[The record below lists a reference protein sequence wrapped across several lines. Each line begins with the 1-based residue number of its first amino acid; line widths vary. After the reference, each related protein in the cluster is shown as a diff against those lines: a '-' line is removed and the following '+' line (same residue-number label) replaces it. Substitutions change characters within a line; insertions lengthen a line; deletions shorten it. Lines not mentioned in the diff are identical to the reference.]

1 MAGGLPWSCSRSRF
15 LFFGGPHTLEDF
27 ALGEPL
33 REAHL
38 VQPYALLSSF
48 AWRRSRCLLGGAH
61 DGVEGSLID
70 VLRGVAAA
78 ALLELAIEGAQV
90 VARAE

>member
-15 LFFGGPHTLEDF
+15 LFFGGPHILEDF

-38 VQPYALLSSF
+38 VQPYALVSS
-48 AWRRSRCLLGGAH
+48 LLGAAH
-61 DGVEGSLID
+61 GVSLAE
-70 VLRGVAAA
+70 LTMASKAA
-78 ALLELAIEGAQV
+78 
-90 VARAE
+90 